1 MMTLNDKLIVTI
13 LDVCYIMKVLGETMQ
28 TSWIEESLHYDGTQ
42 LKPLFAYLRWG
53 ILGDSV
59 IAWRGSCSVSFEHMV
74 DGEDLIAQ
82 SAIAGSDMLHFIVEV
97 FDRELA
103 SGVLLQR
110 LFASIVKDLLVELSP
125 ELEEQSIVRDGDDLY
140 WGDRKLSIS
149 IASQSAVS
157 TMLHFAV
164 NVSNLGT
171 PIKTCSLEDLRIEP
185 REFAGAAMDAL
196 ALEWSSILNA
206 TRKVRPLL

>member
-1 MMTLNDKLIVTI
+1 
-13 LDVCYIMKVLGETMQ
+13 MQ
-28 TSWIEESLHYDGTQ
+28 NSWIEESLHYDGTQ
-42 LKPLFAYLRWG
+42 LKPLFAYLHWG
-53 ILGDSV
+53 LLGDSIV
-59 IAWRGSCSVSFEHMV
+59 SWRGSCNVNFEHMV
-74 DGEDLIAQ
+74 DGEDLL
-82 SAIAGSDMLHFIVEV
+82 SKSMIAGSDMIHFIIEV

-103 SGVLLQR
+103 SGVLIQR

-149 IASQSAVS
+149 IASKSSVS
-157 TMLHFAV
+157 TMVHFAV

-171 PIKTCSLEDLRIEP
+171 PVKTCSLEDLRVDP
-185 REFAGAAMDAL
+185 REFAVSAMDAFV
-196 ALEWSSILNA
+196 LEWASVLNA